1 MKHRCGKVHKNFHV
15 SAKWLAEKYIEEF
28 QLDPTWKIK
37 SIVETIK
44 KDLKVKV
51 TQMKAWRA
59 RDHAL
64 RAINGDES
72 EQYGRLYE
80 YKKEILRFRNNLSS
94 EVFDLIYLYEFE
106 MVNDDK
112 LLFKINSL
120 LNCNFSS

>member
-1 MKHRCGKVHKNFHV
+1 MMKVRCECYKRCGFWIYACKFNKHDPEDKTFQLRTFNLKHRCGKDHKNFHV

-28 QLDPTWKIK
+28 RLDPTWKIK
-37 SIVETIK
+37 SIVERIK
-44 KDLKVKV
+44 KDLKVKI

-80 YKKEILRFRNNLSS
+80 YKKRNIEN
-94 EVFDLIYLYEFE
+94 
-106 MVNDDK
+106 
-112 LLFKINSL
+112 
-120 LNCNFSS
+120 